1 MFKSVFV
8 LISAIA
14 RSKAV
19 SGRSKPATFWN
30 RKQLLGTA
38 PMRDRWSMSNVSVT
52 RSSMRLMST
61 QRNFKRRKLQL
72 RHLQCSG
79 YPKGRLPPGCCP
91 GFWEDVFNLTIG
103 HGRQAGQHVVEI
115 SVGLDAVAPAAFDD

>member
-1 MFKSVFV
+1 MFTDDLTKAITESGTINIENQKGPTIPNRVF
-8 LISAIA
+8 S
-14 RSKAV
+14 RSLQ
-19 SGRSKPATFWN
+19 T
-30 RKQLLGTA
+30 
-38 PMRDRWSMSNVSVT
+38 RDSMASSNVSVT
-52 RSSMRLMST
+52 RSSMQSMST
-61 QRNFKRRKLQL
+61 QRNCKRRKLEL

-79 YPKGRLPPGCCP
+79 YPKGRVSPGCCP